1 MPLVN
6 VLINGRAY
14 SVACDPGQ
22 ESHVQELGRKLDK
35 KVSELV
41 ASVGQAGDARLLVM
55 AGLLLSDELEDA
67 RRGGA
72 GGSPGVAGEEAL
84 AETLEKAAARL
95 EAIAAKVSGT

>member
-35 KVSELV
+35 TVSELV

-55 AGLLLSDELEDA
+55 AGLLLCDELDEA
-67 RRGGA
+67 RRGTPGGA
-72 GGSPGVAGEEAL
+72 GGTAREDQL
-84 AETLEKAAARL
+84 AETLENAAARL
-95 EAIAAKVSGT
+95 EAIAAKGSGT

>member
-14 SVACDPGQ
+14 SVACDAGQ
-22 ESHVQELGRKLDK
+22 ESHVQELGRKLDA
-35 KVSELV
+35 KVNELV

-55 AGLLLSDELEDA
+55 AGLLLCDELDDA
-67 RRGGA
+67 RGGTPGRTASSA
-72 GGSPGVAGEEAL
+72 GDEAL

-95 EAIAAKVSGT
+95 EAIAAKV

>member
-22 ESHVQELGRKLDK
+22 ENHVQQLARLLDK
-35 KVSELV
+35 KVNELV

-55 AGLLLSDELEDA
+55 AGLVLCDELEEA
-67 RRGGA
+67 RRGS
-72 GGSPGVAGEEAL
+72 GGSAPAGAEDKVAEAL
-84 AETLEKAAARL
+84 ENAAARL
-95 EAIAAKVSGT
+95 EAIAARVSST